1 QLHMAVIRLPA
12 LKSASWR
19 FFFNI
24 IIEAPL
30 LPVELK
36 NRSKIRTPEIVNER
50 TLLEKLLKHHFMIFR
65 MNSLIRF
72 HLAYLHI
79 LISQF
84 RL

>member
-1 QLHMAVIRLPA
+1 MYGMIPQLHMAVIRLPT

-36 NRSKIRTPEIVNER
+36 NRSKIRTSEIVNER
-50 TLLEKLLKHHFMIFR
+50 LLLC
-65 MNSLIRF
+65 
-72 HLAYLHI
+72 
-79 LISQF
+79 
-84 RL
+84 